1 MFADLFLVTFGLII
15 NWNVRVYVM
24 QENGTTVWLSLN
36 KGPITASMHLGYS
49 KTSLRDGYLWDTSHY
64 THLYIHI
71 DCWICLNVTTS
82 GYQQDSVSLYP
93 ITHNHVASLY
103 PGRAM
108 YMHET
113 WYCVIGLLKVIYF
126 KTGSQNAAKRLR
138 HPCYESWYPALKVNY

>member
-1 MFADLFLVTFGLII
+1 
-15 NWNVRVYVM
+15 
-24 QENGTTVWLSLN
+24 
-36 KGPITASMHLGYS
+36 MHLGYS

-138 HPCYESWYPALKVNY
+138 HPCYESWYPALKVNYLCLKLIKKSLMPIKLCWLSPHLPSLSLLSINITMSHSNL